1 MCAGY
6 EEPHSPTTWLLQV
19 CLALTC
25 TLPLAWR
32 VRYPIATVVV
42 ITAAGGLLV
51 AVAVLGFFMFNG
63 GHFGAPQA
71 STPTHMNVTVKEPG
85 KH

>member
-1 MCAGY
+1 MMVDPVADSTNSNGGAT
-6 EEPHSPTTWLLQV
+6 PWLAFL
-19 CLALTC
+19 
-25 TLPLAWR
+25 
-32 VRYPIATVVV
+32 I
-42 ITAAGGLLV
+42 GGLLV

>member
-1 MCAGY
+1 MMVDPVADSANSNGGAT
-6 EEPHSPTTWLLQV
+6 PWLAFL
-19 CLALTC
+19 
-25 TLPLAWR
+25 
-32 VRYPIATVVV
+32 I
-42 ITAAGGLLV
+42 GGLLG
-51 AVAVLGFFMFNG
+51 AGAVLGFFMFNG